1 MIDIPSHIANLKS
14 YNPGKSVEDYRAQF
28 GFTKTAILW
37 NNENNL
43 GVSKKVQSLVNEA
56 IKSVNTYPD
65 PLSTELRQKLA
76 KLNNVDMENIVV
88 GNGSE
93 AILDNILK
101 AFCHDDEELLTSEG
115 TFVAVYIW
123 ALSNNVPVKKVPLT
137 ADYQIDLDEILNK
150 ITDKT
155 KVIYLPN
162 ANNPTGTMVSEN
174 DLKSFFEKIPYHI
187 LVVVDEA
194 YFEYSKDLRSDY
206 PDTSGWQKENLLTLR
221 TFSKAYGLAGVRLGY
236 AIGQSRIIDAL
247 DKVRNTFEPSDLT
260 QAAGIGAL
268 EDNEFLKAGIALNS
282 EWLPKFKKLMNEL
295 GVKQADSFANFIMI
309 DLETEERAV
318 KVKDE
323 LLKQGVFVR
332 HLPAFGLP
340 SCLRISTGTT
350 DENEYFL
357 KVFRE
362 VVSK

>member
-14 YNPGKSVEDYRAQF
+14 YNPGKSVEDYRAEF

-43 GVSKKVQSLVNEA
+43 GVSKKAQSRVNEA
-56 IKSVNTYPD
+56 LQRVNTYPD
-65 PLSTELRQKLA
+65 PLSTKLRQKLA
-76 KLNNVDMENIVV
+76 KLNNVNMENIVV

-93 AILDNILK
+93 AILDNIFK
-101 AFCHDDEELLTSEG
+101 AFCNRGDEMLTSEG

-123 ALSNNVPVKKVPLT
+123 AQSNNVPVVKTPLT
-137 ADYQIDLDEILNK
+137 ANFQIDLDEILNK

-162 ANNPTGTMVSEN
+162 ANNPTATMISES
-174 DLKSFFEKIPYHI
+174 DLKRFFEKVPNHI

-194 YFEYSKDLRSDY
+194 YFEYSKGLRSDY
-206 PDTSGWQKENLLTLR
+206 PDTSCWEKENLLTLR

-268 EDNEFLKAGIALNS
+268 EDEEFLKSGVSLNS
-282 EWLPKFKKLMNEL
+282 EWLPKFKNLMNKL

-318 KVKDE
+318 EVKDE
-323 LLKQGVFVR
+323 LLKKGVFVR

-350 DENEYFL
+350 DENEYFVE
-357 KVFRE
+357 VFKDII
-362 VVSK
+362 SK